1 LSASAIAL
9 TDVKCHGHALGQDVQ
24 PTLHSRASPYYLVIH
39 RSLSLSLL
47 PRTHCR
53 HLHAWTGVFEAWRTS
68 CWYRHHSR
76 EQQPSG
82 HIKIYFVALRYWV
95 GRLRYGELREHD
107 PSLSAKCRV
116 FSFSKLFYRMRVH
129 TGWVHQWVSR
139 RPYTFVI
146 FGWRCW
152 YRLFSPFGPSFGLSF
167 PFSGGMYSQRSLVVN
182 STLLFLRLK

>member
-107 PSLSAKCRV
+107 PCRQSAEFSPSVNCFIVCVYILAGYINGCRGAHTLLSFSVGVVGIVFFHHSDLASGYPFLSAEACILKDLWWLTPPYC
-116 FSFSKLFYRMRVH
+116 SFV
-129 TGWVHQWVSR
+129 
-139 RPYTFVI
+139 
-146 FGWRCW
+146 
-152 YRLFSPFGPSFGLSF
+152 
-167 PFSGGMYSQRSLVVN
+167 
-182 STLLFLRLK
+182 